1 MVTVSQITIPD
12 SPFARVGEE
21 GKGYQ
26 EKEGGERETQGRGAV
41 DRVTGK
47 RVSGKGREFF

>member
-26 EKEGGERETQGRGAV
+26 EKEGRERHTGEGSSRQSDG
-41 DRVTGK
+41 GK
-47 RVSGKGREFF
+47 SKR